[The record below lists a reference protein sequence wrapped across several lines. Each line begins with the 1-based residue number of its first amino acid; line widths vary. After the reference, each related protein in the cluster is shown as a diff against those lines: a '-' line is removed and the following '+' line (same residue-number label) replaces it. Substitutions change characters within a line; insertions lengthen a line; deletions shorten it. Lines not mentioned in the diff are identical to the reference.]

1 MLWGGDGLKYHYG
14 FDHAA
19 GNTEQTQLTAAT
31 IHLSMK
37 QSLELRLGQQ
47 LTITPQLQQAIRLL
61 QLSSIELQQEIQEA
75 LEGNP
80 LLEEAEDDGRT
91 EDEQA
96 QPEDVRVEV
105 SEGENL
111 KATDTEMEQGGPEED
126 SDWTDPF
133 ESPIAT
139 TTSSGSDNEG
149 MDLDARNSAAETLQD
164 HLYWQMSLTPFS
176 DRDREIATAIIDAI
190 DDDGYLRS
198 DLKDIQQ
205 SVASDDDVIEI
216 EEIEA
221 VLHQIQNFDPL
232 GVGAR
237 SLAECLRLQ
246 MRVLPEDTPWLGQA
260 RELATDANLDLLAK
274 RDHVQLRK
282 NLGLR
287 QNELQHAV
295 QLIQQMNPRPGS
307 AINAPQAAYII
318 PDILVKKVKGV
329 WRAELN
335 KEVSR
340 RLRVNHTYEKL
351 IQRGVNNADNKYLQ
365 EQLQQA
371 KWFLKSLHSRNE
383 TLIKVARTIID
394 RQRAFFDHGPEAMKP
409 LVLHDVA
416 EAVNMHESTIS
427 RVTTNK
433 YMLTPRGVF
442 ELKYFFSSHVGTVDG
457 GTCSATAIRSLI
469 SKIIENEPPEKPV
482 SDSDIARSLGEQGIN
497 VARRTIAKYR
507 ESMNIPPS
515 NLRKSLV

>member
-1 MLWGGDGLKYHYG
+1 
-14 FDHAA
+14 
-19 GNTEQTQLTAAT
+19 
-31 IHLSMK
+31 
-37 QSLELRLGQQ
+37 
-47 LTITPQLQQAIRLL
+47 
-61 QLSSIELQQEIQEA
+61 
-75 LEGNP
+75 
-80 LLEEAEDDGRT
+80 
-91 EDEQA
+91 
-96 QPEDVRVEV
+96 
-105 SEGENL
+105 
-111 KATDTEMEQGGPEED
+111 
-126 SDWTDPF
+126 
-133 ESPIAT
+133 
-139 TTSSGSDNEG
+139 
-149 MDLDARNSAAETLQD
+149 
-164 HLYWQMSLTPFS
+164 
-176 DRDREIATAIIDAI
+176 
-190 DDDGYLRS
+190 
-198 DLKDIQQ
+198 
-205 SVASDDDVIEI
+205 
-216 EEIEA
+216 
-221 VLHQIQNFDPL
+221 LHQIQNFDPL

-246 MRVLPEDTPWLGQA
+246 MRVLPEDTPWLAQA

-295 QLIQQMNPRPGS
+295 QLIQQMNPRPGA

-340 RLRVNHTYEKL
+340 RLRVNHAYEKL